1 METTAAPTAVHDDR
15 GTFVVIGGS
24 PYVAYAIYGG
34 PAYLTRI
41 TRHAGGSITL
51 HPVGE
56 PHARLDL
63 AADAG
68 RWRADRE
75 AYAATA
81 EHECARCGTPS
92 SWSTRRGCPSTICRP
107 RAGSA
112 TAHRTGRRPHA
123 QPPAAQARTLITS
136 RRQWVSIA
144 AAYCGSCRRR
154 AAIRA
159 LTSPTISAPCASR
172 SARRRR

>member
-34 PAYLTRI
+34 PAYLTRV
-41 TRHAGGSITL
+41 TRHPDGSISL
-51 HPVGE
+51 HPVGG

-81 EHECARCGTPS
+81 EYECARCGTPL
-92 SWSTRRGCPSTICRP
+92 
-107 RAGSA
+107 ALVDSA
-112 TAHRTGRRPHA
+112 
-123 QPPAAQARTLITS
+123 
-136 RRQWVSIA
+136 WVSIDYTTTAGGLSYCPPDPDA
-144 AAYCGSCRRR
+144 AQSRDHRPRKR
-154 AAIRA
+154 AHR
-159 LTSPTISAPCASR
+159 
-172 SARRRR
+172 